1 MPAQILQNARQDARD
16 IVGILTFVAI
26 MAAILGSFWLW
37 H

>member
-1 MPAQILQNARQDARD
+1 MTRWDARQDARD
-16 IVGILTFVAI
+16 IAGILTFVVI